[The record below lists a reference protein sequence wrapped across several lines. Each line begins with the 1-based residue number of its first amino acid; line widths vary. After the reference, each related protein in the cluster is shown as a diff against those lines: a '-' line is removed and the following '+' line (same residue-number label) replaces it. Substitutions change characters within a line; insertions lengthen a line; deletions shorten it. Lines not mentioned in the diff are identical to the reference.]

1 MTVVILNSA
10 NISVGVT
17 TCQYG
22 DKTIWDDNVGSI
34 RAHKVPCKFYSSFPT
49 TTVVSLFFLLC
60 LQELVGHCASLYE
73 QNAKAISALESRLQS
88 YGYAEQYS
96 PLPPTNPLDLLN
108 GSDNSRGGGASQHPK
123 FAAKQE
129 ALGMLSPTY
138 SDVSDTIRDKSLSPT
153 VKMDQQHMIV
163 HPPPSTGQRRLV
175 GPAAHLTAAQALA
188 PMTAAKARTFRQ
200 DTPSSVSS
208 PEDLT
213 PSMRHLLG
221 KYATT
226 SSSEGIGSGRLSSFS
241 FLSPAGSRPNSRRG
255 TLLTLPSPSPVP
267 LSPAPLSPAFAAAA
281 EHQRA
286 QIEEASSAAAAKED
300 DSKIVEETAEVFSAA
315 PGGLGS
321 PISLSSPLSINLN
334 DSPSEIMQ
342 VEAADAFLA
351 STAQKLANNPLL
363 LDAYREKYPHI
374 VASTE
379 RYLMSVSPVMPPSTG
394 YTDGHNSTGNGTGG
408 GYYDEESTMELKAQV
423 IYNRALSGHQ
433 QVQYTGYQSMAM
445 PSATTAVVASVTPG
459 SADFGCAA
467 TAAAAQAQAS
477 AQALAN
483 QKSRES
489 LEEAIAAAL
498 SRPSTTTATKT
509 TSTTSTNSGNTGT
522 ATTTTTART
531 SYAATNPTPHVTPAA
546 TAGPMSGAPSAAG
559 GARTLPSTRGGSLP
573 ASLTP
578 SLPTS
583 VAPWTPINDSEYSS
597 LPGFVRGQMPL
608 EVLNEAAATMHTSVV
623 RRCAAGDGASFTM
636 DDIEE
641 AGALPVGKGKAF
653 INALAKLGRVQ
664 LKVVYGRGTV
674 YFFAE

>member
-138 SDVSDTIRDKSLSPT
+138 SDVSDTIHDKSLSPT

-226 SSSEGIGSGRLSSFS
+226 SSSEGIGGGRLSSFS

-286 QIEEASSAAAAKED
+286 QIEEASSAA
-300 DSKIVEETAEVFSAA
+300 AEVFSAA

-597 LPGFVRGQMPL
+597 LPGFVQGQMPL